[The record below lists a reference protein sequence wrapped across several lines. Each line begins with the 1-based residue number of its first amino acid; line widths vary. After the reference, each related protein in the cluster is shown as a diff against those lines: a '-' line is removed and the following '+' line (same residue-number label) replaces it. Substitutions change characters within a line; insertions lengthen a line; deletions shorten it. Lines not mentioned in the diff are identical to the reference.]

1 MRVIINADDFALRE
15 SVSLAICECFRRRLI
30 TQTTV
35 MVNMP
40 FFQQAVELAKRQGI
54 FDRIGLHLN
63 LTFGFPLT
71 DDIKRS
77 RLFCDPEGR
86 FSARFHLSRFYR
98 LWLPQFERMAVAK
111 EIKAQMS
118 RYVETGFPLMH
129 LDSHHHSHTDIAI
142 TKIVIPLAE
151 HFGFKTVRLS
161 RNLAIGSFL
170 KRLYKK
176 VVNRRFR
183 RSALK
188 TGDYFAGGVSD
199 TGRVQLTEMP
209 DATCME
215 VMSHPRYEM
224 INGEYVVADDNL
236 YDFKTPISVLEDQV
250 ARMRQAGIEFIT
262 FGELR

>member
-1 MRVIINADDFALRE
+1 MRVIINADDYALNE
-15 SVSLAICECFRRRLI
+15 NVSLAICECFHRRFI

-40 FFQQAVELAKRQGI
+40 FFRQAVELSKEHGI

-63 LTFGFPLT
+63 LTFGYPLT
-71 DDIKRS
+71 DDIKKS
-77 RLFCDPEGR
+77 HLFCNPDGS
-86 FSARFHLSRFYR
+86 FSARFHLSRLHR
-98 LWLPQFERMAVAK
+98 LWLPRFERMAVAK

-142 TKIVIPLAE
+142 AEIAIPLAE
-151 HFGFKTVRLS
+151 QVGFKTVRLS
-161 RNLAIGSFL
+161 RNLAIGSCL

-176 VVNRRFR
+176 TVNRRFR
-183 RSALK
+183 CSAMK
-188 TGDYFAGGVSD
+188 TSDYFAGGVSD
-199 TGRVQLTEMP
+199 VGRVLLRGMP
-209 DATCME
+209 DATCLE
-215 VMSHPRYEM
+215 VMTHPRYEM
-224 INGEYVVADDNL
+224 INGDYVLADDNL
-236 YDFKTPISVLEDQV
+236 YDFKTPIPVLEGQV

>member
-30 TQTTV
+30 TQTTI

-40 FFQQAVELAKRQGI
+40 FFLQAVELAKKQGI
-54 FDRIGLHLN
+54 SDRIGLHLN

-71 DDIKRS
+71 DDIRRS
-77 RLFCDPEGR
+77 RLFCDPDGR

-98 LWLPQFERMAVAK
+98 MWLPRFERMAVAK

-142 TKIVIPLAE
+142 AKIAIPLAE
-151 HFGFKTVRLS
+151 HFGFKSVRLS

-176 VVNRRFR
+176 VVNRRFKH
-183 RSALK
+183 SALR

-199 TGRVQLTEMP
+199 VGRVMLTEMP

-215 VMSHPRYEM
+215 VMTHPRYEM
-224 INGEYVVADDNL
+224 INGRYVVADDNL

-250 ARMRQAGIEFIT
+250 ARMQQAGMEFIT